1 MMDDAIHE
9 IIKKFLAISKYSNR
23 RFAALAGINTGT
35 FQNSIT
41 RKSKLRADTLLNI
54 SNAMQKIIQELHK
67 KIIEKQSM
75 CDIIQSKAPDENSL
89 PMIYEEY
96 VAEVVT
102 LRHQLEQLTHM
113 YEKYMSLAGKAMLQ
127 VLPKPEDMQKFI
139 PPEQSGQGRLILKR
153 TAHPIQSDKAVRIV
167 CNMDTELHNLVSKSA
182 EKNNRTFE
190 DELEEIIYQAFE
202 DEENQ
207 TCDGYTGLQSPSK
220 ID

>member
-1 MMDDAIHE
+1 MDETIHE
-9 IIKKFLAISKYSNR
+9 IIKKFLAISGCSNR
-23 RFAALAGINTGT
+23 RFATLAGINTGT

-54 SNAMQKIIQELHK
+54 GNAMQNIIQKLRK
-67 KIIEKQSM
+67 DIAEKQSV
-75 CDIIQSKAPDENSL
+75 CDVIRSKAQNEDDL

-102 LRHQLEQLTHM
+102 LQYQLEQLTHM
-113 YEKYMSLAGKAMLQ
+113 YEEYMALAGKTMVQ

-139 PPEQSGQGRLILKR
+139 PPEQRKFERSQGRLIVR
-153 TAHPIQSDKAVRIV
+153 RATTPIQSDKAVRIV

-190 DELEEIIYQAFE
+190 DELEDIIYWAFE

-207 TCDGYTGLQSPSK
+207 TGDGYTGL
-220 ID
+220 